1 MILMRLM
8 TRGVKND
15 GESGEEEK
23 REQSGDKDPVGE
35 ETTKSGRLAGSDAA
49 PASTE
54 GHRHFQRYTS
64 PSQLSC
70 FQIGNLFGLESSVR
84 FLLVLPKDR

>member
-1 MILMRLM
+1 MILMRLR

-15 GESGEEEK
+15 GEGGKEEK

-54 GHRHFQRYTS
+54 GHRHFHRYTS
-64 PSQLSC
+64 PSQVSC
-70 FQIGNLFGLESSVR
+70 FQIGI
-84 FLLVLPKDR
+84 FLVSNRR